1 MEVERRPKVDAA
13 HKLPSPADGRGV
25 GGEGGFSTDYAAT
38 SAPPQLLPCPA
49 VQP

>member
-1 MEVERRPKVDAA
+1 MVSSDVSSAGSA
-13 HKLPSPADGRGV
+13 S
-25 GGEGGFSTDYAAT
+25 